1 MNKMR
6 YYDNI
11 LKLLLLFNMN
21 STEILKLFKGDGD
34 SDLWGQEVPRDSLLS
49 IFFPTSF
56 TMSGGPNLL
65 IDEIERGQHTYPD
78 QCWVCQPCL
87 RYWDIKN
94 VGDPTHLS
102 FFEMVACSSFL
113 PDGRFTTIKHIVDFL
128 TKKCGIPLS
137 SIYATVFEGGKVFE
151 CGPFTRD
158 ELGINI
164 LQSLGIES
172 DHIYMVD
179 RSDGF
184 VANESEPIGGYKVEL
199 YIDLTG
205 QACNQCNPSQC
216 NCGRFLELVTHVA
229 YTHSISVVEGVYTI
243 TPLENLRMYA
253 TGFGVERLE
262 LVLLEKGKK
271 IQDISRFAQLFQY
284 LNYPETDKIRFIDI
298 ITALVFL
305 YTDGA
310 GQLSGKNNSERR
322 WVLNKW
328 LRALGKFDNWEG
340 NITNIVPRIIELYS
354 GRYPELNAS
363 ELDKIKRDTNK
374 LVDK

>member
-1 MNKMR
+1 
-6 YYDNI
+6 
-11 LKLLLLFNMN
+11 MN
-21 STEILKLFKGDGD
+21 SSEILELFKEY
-34 SDLWGQEVPRDSLLS
+34 SDQWGPLVTRDSLLS
-49 IFFPTSF
+49 KFFPRSF

-65 IDEIERGQHTYPD
+65 ISEIKRGQHTYPD

-87 RYWDIKN
+87 RYWDINN

-102 FFEMVACSSFL
+102 FFEMVACSSFR
-113 PDGRFTTIKHIVDFL
+113 PDGRRETIKHIVDFL
-128 TKKCGIPLS
+128 TQKCGIPLS

-151 CGPFTRD
+151 CGPFTKD
-158 ELGINI
+158 ELGIEI
-164 LQSLGIES
+164 LQSLGIN
-172 DHIYMVD
+172 HIYMVD

-205 QACNQCNPSQC
+205 QACNQCNPSKY
-216 NCGRFLELVTHVA
+216 CGIEVVTHVA
-229 YTHSISVVEGVYTI
+229 YEHEISFVQGSYKI

-262 LVLLEKGKK
+262 LVLLKEGKK
-271 IQDISRFAQLFQY
+271 IQNISRFAQLSQY
-284 LNYPETDKIRFIDI
+284 LDYPETDKIRFIDI

-310 GQLSGKNNSERR
+310 GQLSGKHNRERR

-328 LRALGKFDNWEG
+328 LRALVKFDNWEG
-340 NITNIVPRIIELYS
+340 NIRKIAPIIIQLYS
-354 GRYPELNAS
+354 DRYPELNTL
-363 ELDKIKRDTNK
+363 ELEQIERDTNK

>member
-1 MNKMR
+1 
-6 YYDNI
+6 
-11 LKLLLLFNMN
+11 MN
-21 STEILKLFKGDGD
+21 STEILELFKEH
-34 SDLWGQEVPRDSLLS
+34 SYLWGQLVPRDSLLS
-49 IFFPTSF
+49 KFFPTSF

-65 IDEIERGQHTYPD
+65 ISEIEIGRHTYPD

-102 FFEMVACSSFL
+102 FFEMVACSSFR
-113 PDGRFTTIKHIVDFL
+113 PDGRRETIKHIVDFL
-128 TKKCGIPLS
+128 TQKCGIPLS

-151 CGPFTRD
+151 CGPFTKD
-158 ELGINI
+158 ELGIEI
-164 LQSLGIES
+164 LQSLGIEY
-172 DHIYMVD
+172 IYMVD

-205 QACNQCNPSQC
+205 QACNQCNPSKY
-216 NCGRFLELVTHVA
+216 CGIEVVTHVA
-229 YTHSISVVEGVYTI
+229 YEHEISFVQGSYKI

-262 LVLLEKGKK
+262 LVLLKVDKK
-271 IQDISRFAQLFQY
+271 IQNISRFAQLSQY
-284 LNYPETDKIRFIDI
+284 LDYPETDKIRFIDI

-328 LRALGKFDNWEG
+328 LKPLYKFDNWEG
-340 NITNIVPRIIELYS
+340 NITKIAPIIIQLYS
-354 GRYPELNAS
+354 DRYPELNAL

-374 LVDK
+374 LVNLVDK

>member
-1 MNKMR
+1 
-6 YYDNI
+6 
-11 LKLLLLFNMN
+11 MN
-21 STEILKLFKGDGD
+21 STEILEFFKKY
-34 SDLWGQEVPRDSLLS
+34 SDPWGQLVLRDSLLS
-49 IFFPTSF
+49 EFFPKSF

-65 IDEIERGQHTYPD
+65 ISEIEQGQHTYPD

-87 RYWDIKN
+87 RYWDIEN

-102 FFEMVACSSFL
+102 FFEMVACSSFR
-113 PDGRFTTIKHIVDFL
+113 PNGRRETIKHIVDFL
-128 TKKCGIPLS
+128 TQTCGIPLS
-137 SIYATVFEGGKVFE
+137 RIYATVFEGGKVFE
-151 CGPFTRD
+151 CGPFAED
-158 ELGINI
+158 ELGIEI
-164 LQSLGIES
+164 LRSLGIDL

-179 RSDGF
+179 RRDGF
-184 VANESEPIGGYKVEL
+184 VANESEPVGGYKVEL

-205 QACNQCNPSQC
+205 QACNQCNQCNPSKC

-229 YTHSISVVEGVYTI
+229 YMYNISVVEGVYTI
-243 TPLENLRMYA
+243 THLENLRMYA

-262 LVLLEKGKK
+262 LVLLGKGKK
-271 IQDISRFAQLFQY
+271 IQNISRFAQLSQY
-284 LNYPETDKIRFIDI
+284 LDYPETDKIRFIDI

-310 GQLSGKNNSERR
+310 GQLSGKNNSGRR

-328 LRALGKFDNWEG
+328 LKALGKFDNWEG
-340 NITNIVPRIIELYS
+340 NIRKIAPIIIQLYS
-354 GRYPELNAS
+354 DRYPELNAL